1 MPEICDVASP
11 VPPEMTFTYRVN
23 GQTPVIGGR
32 VLVPFRTSRPP
43 GVVTALHAQPPRV
56 EAHTVQSLLD
66 AEPLIDA
73 PLMQLAEWI
82 SNYYIAPIGEVL
94 RAMLPLQAEVKRD
107 WTYTITESGR
117 TALYDSAQSGNSGRS
132 KKSVAEQMV
141 EYQVLDY
148 LSQVDSAK
156 ENALRSAAG
165 ATREVLRGMQAKRWI
180 IREDITSTRDARR
193 TVKVAHQVSPSRRDS
208 AGKLNANQQRCS
220 ASWRKLEG
228 VPLLKN

>member
-1 MPEICDVASP
+1 MPEFCDVALP
-11 VPPEMTFTYRVN
+11 VPLEMTFTYRVN

-32 VLVPFRTSRPP
+32 VLVPFRTSRLP
-43 GVVTALHAQPPRV
+43 GVVTALHDQPPSV
-56 EAHTVQSLLD
+56 EAKTVHSILD

-148 LSQVDSAK
+148 LSQVDSAR

-165 ATREVLRGMQAKRWI
+165 ATREILRGLQAKRWI
-180 IREDITSTRDARR
+180 TREDITSTRDARR
-193 TVKVAHQVSPSRRDS
+193 TVKVAHLVAATEGQSSKR
-208 AGKLNANQQRCS
+208 KLNSNQE
-220 ASWRKLEG
+220 A
-228 VPLLKN
+228 LLSRLVACGGTATV